1 MSQSKSF
8 FGSIAAEIDAIH
20 DSWGW
25 FVALGIALIILGV
38 VCISSD
44 VIATLATVLV
54 FGWALL
60 IGGIF
65 ALIQAFRTRTWS
77 GFFLCLLSALLR
89 GFTGYLL
96 IRYPIAG
103 EISLT
108 LLLASFFIV
117 GGTFRA
123 IGAGALQFPQWGWSA
138 LSGIVSVAL
147 GVMPAR
153 AVAGIESVVH
163 RLGYR
168 HRFHLR
174 RWRLHGARRRAAQL
188 SEHPLGRQGGLSA
201 KRHW

>member
-25 FVALGIALIILGV
+25 FVALGIALIILGA
-38 VCISSD
+38 VCISSN

-65 ALIQAFRTRTWS
+65 ALVQAFRTRTWR

-103 EISLT
+103 ELSLT
-108 LLLASFFIV
+108 LLLTSFFIV

-147 GVMPAR
+147 GVMLLMQLPISSLWFIGLAIGVDFIFDGG
-153 AVAGIESVVH
+153 AFIA
-163 RLGYR
+163 LGGA
-168 HRFHLR
+168 LR
-174 RWRLHGARRRAAQL
+174 GMPTSRSFAKAA
-188 SEHPLGRQGGLSA
+188 
-201 KRHW
+201 